1 MKYSIKRKLFLGLG
15 FQFLMVVA
23 SVAMGIAAVHLLTT
37 DTQNILRDNYKTLE
51 YCHAMALAID
61 DHEHPQQA
69 VEDFRANLQKQENN
83 VTEPGE
89 MELTKQLAA
98 YFQEF
103 VANPADPEVQRRIR
117 SSLHAITKMN
127 MEAIE
132 RKSELAQQTAGS
144 SNFMMGTVGTMSFI
158 FAFILLLNL
167 PASIADPI
175 KEFTESIQQIAK
187 KNYAW
192 RINDLRNDEFGA
204 MAKSFNLMATELQAY
219 ESSNVALMMFEKKRM
234 ETLINQMHNPVIGL
248 NHTKTIL
255 FANSAALKIL
265 NLKSEDLI
273 GKSAEAVAQ
282 QNDLLRTLIATGA
295 NASRQTPLKIYADNK
310 ESFFEKELVKVI
322 VPETNNPDGK
332 YIGDVIILQNITP
345 YKELDAAK
353 TNFIAT
359 VSHEFKTPI
368 ASIEMSLQLLH
379 NPNVGTL
386 NTEQQNLL
394 LSMQD
399 DLERLLKITSELLD
413 FTQVESGQIHLNIL
427 PTQLEKVID
436 YALNATRSQAEQ
448 KHIRLELRVPKQLPP
463 VLADIEKTAWVL
475 TNLISNATRY
485 SYEHSAVQIH
495 VKEAGEHF
503 RIEVKDSG
511 QGIAPQY
518 QAKVF
523 ERYFRV
529 PGTLQQGS
537 GLGLAISKE
546 FIEAQGGQIGM
557 ESDFGAGST
566 FWFELHKA

>member
-1 MKYSIKRKLFLGLG
+1 
-15 FQFLMVVA
+15 
-23 SVAMGIAAVHLLTT
+23 
-37 DTQNILRDNYKTLE
+37 
-51 YCHAMALAID
+51 
-61 DHEHPQQA
+61 
-69 VEDFRANLQKQENN
+69 
-83 VTEPGE
+83 
-89 MELTKQLAA
+89 
-98 YFQEF
+98 
-103 VANPADPEVQRRIR
+103 
-117 SSLHAITKMN
+117 
-127 MEAIE
+127 
-132 RKSELAQQTAGS
+132 
-144 SNFMMGTVGTMSFI
+144 
-158 FAFILLLNL
+158 
-167 PASIADPI
+167 
-175 KEFTESIQQIAK
+175 
-187 KNYAW
+187 
-192 RINDLRNDEFGA
+192 
-204 MAKSFNLMATELQAY
+204 
-219 ESSNVALMMFEKKRM
+219 VAL
-234 ETLINQMHNPVIGL
+234 
-248 NHTKTIL
+248 
-255 FANSAALKIL
+255 
-265 NLKSEDLI
+265 
-273 GKSAEAVAQ
+273 

-295 NASRQTPLKIYADNK
+295 NSSRQTPLKIYADNK
-310 ESFFEKELVKVI
+310 ESFFEKELVRVI
-322 VPETNNPDGK
+322 VPVADNPEGK

-379 NPNVGTL
+379 NPKVGTL

-399 DLERLLKITSELLD
+399 DMERLLKITSELLD

-427 PTQLEKVID
+427 PTPLEKIID

-448 KHIRLELRVPKQLPP
+448 KHIRLELGVPKHLPL
-463 VLADIEKTAWVL
+463 VVADIEKTAWVL
-475 TNLISNATRY
+475 TNIISNAIRY
-485 SYEHSAVQIH
+485 SYEHSAVQIQ
-495 VKEAGEHF
+495 VKEAGDRF

>member
-23 SVAMGIAAVHLLTT
+23 SVSMGIAAVHLLTT

-69 VEDFRANLQKQENN
+69 VEDFRIHLQKQEDNI
-83 VTEPGE
+83 TEPGE

-103 VANPADPEVQRRIR
+103 AANPADPEVQRRIR
-117 SSLHAITKMN
+117 SSLHSITKMN

-132 RKSELAQQTAGS
+132 RKSELAQQTASS

-158 FAFILLLNL
+158 FAFMLLLNL

-248 NHTKTIL
+248 NNTKTIL

-273 GKSAEAVAQ
+273 GKSA
-282 QNDLLRTLIATGA
+282 D
-295 NASRQTPLKIYADNK
+295 SRGTP
-310 ESFFEKELVKVI
+310 E
-322 VPETNNPDGK
+322 
-332 YIGDVIILQNITP
+332 
-345 YKELDAAK
+345 
-353 TNFIAT
+353 
-359 VSHEFKTPI
+359 
-368 ASIEMSLQLLH
+368 
-379 NPNVGTL
+379 
-386 NTEQQNLL
+386 
-394 LSMQD
+394 
-399 DLERLLKITSELLD
+399 
-413 FTQVESGQIHLNIL
+413 
-427 PTQLEKVID
+427 
-436 YALNATRSQAEQ
+436 
-448 KHIRLELRVPKQLPP
+448 
-463 VLADIEKTAWVL
+463 
-475 TNLISNATRY
+475 
-485 SYEHSAVQIH
+485 
-495 VKEAGEHF
+495 
-503 RIEVKDSG
+503 
-511 QGIAPQY
+511 
-518 QAKVF
+518 
-523 ERYFRV
+523 
-529 PGTLQQGS
+529 
-537 GLGLAISKE
+537 
-546 FIEAQGGQIGM
+546 
-557 ESDFGAGST
+557 
-566 FWFELHKA
+566 